1 MFMNEEDKIV
11 RIAARGDGVTTDGR
25 FAALA
30 APGDWLMADG
40 RIEHGPHH
48 ATPVCRHFPKCG
60 GCQLQ
65 HLDDAAFGAYLHDR
79 IVGALEGQGL
89 TATKMLTPHLSPPQ
103 SRRRVSLRAE
113 RRGKQVTLGFNEGG
127 THRIIDLRECAVMR
141 PELFELINP
150 LRPFLQGIMKDRR
163 TSDVRMTLTD
173 QGVDMLVSG
182 VEAEGLAAA
191 ESITAFA
198 EKHKLARLSLDEGY
212 GATTR
217 WEPDPVT
224 ITLGGIAVPLPEGS
238 FLQATREGEAAL
250 IAAVQAII
258 GDAREVADLF
268 AGLGTFS
275 LTVACKVH
283 AVEAA
288 RDVILS
294 LQGAANLAKRL
305 ISTEHRDL
313 YRRPLTPAEL
323 NRFDAVILDPP
334 RAGAQ
339 EQMVAIAASSVPR
352 LAYVSCNPATFA
364 RDAKVLIEGGYH
376 LESIQPVGQFR
387 WSTHVE
393 LAAAFTR

>member
-1 MFMNEEDKIV
+1 MSDPDTII
-11 RIAARGDGVTTDGR
+11 RIAARGDGVTADGR

-30 APGDWLMADG
+30 APGDWLRSDG
-40 RIEHGPHH
+40 RIEPGPHH
-48 ATPVCRHFPKCG
+48 ALPTCRHFPKCG

-65 HLDDAAFGAYLHDR
+65 HVDDEAYSAYLTDR

-89 TATKMLTPHLSPPQ
+89 TAPTMLPPHLSPAK

-141 PELFELINP
+141 PELFALINP
-150 LRPFLQGIMKDRR
+150 LRPFLQGIMKDKR

-173 QGVDMLVSG
+173 QGVDMMISG

-198 EKHKLARLSLDEGY
+198 VKHKLARLSLDEGY

-238 FLQATREGEAAL
+238 FLQATGEGEAAL
-250 IAAVQAII
+250 IVAVQSII

-275 LTVACKVH
+275 LNVGGKVH

-305 ISTEHRDL
+305 ITTDHRDL

-339 EQMVAIAASSVPR
+339 EQVVALAVSTVPL

-364 RDAKVLIEGGYH
+364 RDAKVLIEGGYR

-393 LAAAFTR
+393 LAASFIR